1 MRKAKQI
8 VLLALCVLA
17 SSAICGA
24 LGYVLACGM
33 ID

>member
-8 VLLALCVLA
+8 ILLGLCALT

-24 LGYVLACGM
+24 LGYALACGM

>member
-8 VLLALCVLA
+8 ILLGLCALTG
-17 SSAICGA
+17 SALCGA
-24 LGYVLACGM
+24 LGYFLACGL